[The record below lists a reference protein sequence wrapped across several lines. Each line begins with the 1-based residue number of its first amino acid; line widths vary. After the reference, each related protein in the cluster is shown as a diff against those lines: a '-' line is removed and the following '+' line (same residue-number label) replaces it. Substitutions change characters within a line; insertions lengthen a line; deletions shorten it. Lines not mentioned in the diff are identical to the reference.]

1 MSVLPQ
7 LERELLAAHRRVN
20 HRGGR
25 FFDVATLGGR
35 FGIRWLTRTMAAIP
49 IVLAVVVT
57 LAVGLVAV
65 AVHHGGSRSP
75 QGGAP
80 PPSASGPL
88 LPTHPSRRQQQELQ
102 YLFRANGAVQ
112 RRDRAC
118 QGVARPPL
126 VKPTLSQGSPG
137 GAVLSILGVLRR
149 PAAPADKLPPRI
161 TYNPYRRDPNGTLP
175 PVKDIYV
182 RYIRYA
188 RHRDGANYY
197 LVPAGDVNYREPV
210 PARCYTEIRAAVR
223 RELPSIPASLRA
235 GTLALEPRF
244 VAQMRHDTLPYPG
257 VCLLALN
264 STGNGDGG
272 CGGGYTVSDIEEGHT
287 LSSGA
292 PGGVPVVY
300 GLAPDGVS
308 SVTFYYPGRYPGHPL
323 TVLAISNIFILHDTR
338 DRLPNNGF
346 PRKMVWRSA
355 SGQIIKVIELG
366 Y

>member
-7 LERELLAAHRRVN
+7 LERELLTAHRRAN
-20 HRGGR
+20 RRRRR
-25 FFDVATLGGR
+25 FFGVATLGGR
-35 FGIRWLTRTMAAIP
+35 FGMRWPTRTMAAVP
-49 IVLAVVVT
+49 IVLTVVVT
-57 LAVGLVAV
+57 LAVALVAL
-65 AVHHGGSRSP
+65 AVHHGGSQSP

-88 LPTHPSRRQQQELQ
+88 LPAHPSRRQQGELD

-112 RRDRAC
+112 RRDPAC
-118 QGVARPPL
+118 QGVPPRL
-126 VKPTLSQGSPG
+126 VKPTLSQGFPS
-137 GAVLSILGVLRR
+137 AALLSILSILRR
-149 PAAPADKLPPRI
+149 AAGPGDELPPRI
-161 TYNPYRRDPNGTLP
+161 TYNPYQRDPNGTLP
-175 PVKDIYV
+175 PVKDIYA

-197 LVPAGDVNYREPV
+197 LVPAGNVNYRGPV
-210 PARCYTEIRAAVR
+210 PARCYTEIRAALR

-244 VAQMRHDTLPYPG
+244 LAQMRHDTLPYPG

-272 CGGGYTVSDIEEGHT
+272 CGGGYRISDIEEGHT
-287 LSSGA
+287 VSSGA

-300 GLAPDGVS
+300 GLAPDGVR

-323 TVLAISNIFILHDTR
+323 TVLVIANVFILHDTR

-366 Y
+366 S